1 MTSSA
6 ELANLRVRMGIDS
19 SEFTSGVRSVQNSL
33 GSLSSSLKTFVTGA
47 AAITL
52 FRSAVASLHDVA
64 DMGDVAE
71 AIGISAE
78 NLQVFNRLALAS
90 GTSTDVMA
98 RGLQSIAEQSTDANS
113 ALSKLFVAN
122 GLRTG
127 GKEMNQIVLEFMTL
141 LQNAKSPA
149 EQLAIATGVLGTKVG
164 RALVES
170 LRAGA
175 SGWNEAFNSMVK
187 DGIYLSDEQVKA
199 AQAIET
205 KYNEVLARL
214 TTAWQKFV
222 VLVSEGI
229 GAAVN
234 PDMGGGANK
243 FRYNYGLGVA
253 PGVPS
258 NAGSASAAGGK
269 GDLPGNMNP
278 KNYQL
283 NKATANPFSGISTP
297 KASIVPLIP
306 PGTIDDIYGAG
317 DAVQALQ
324 ETIVDTI
331 PEASALDVA
340 FQGIV
345 DTIAGSLG
353 DALVGIISGTESVKE
368 AFAKMAQSI
377 SQQLAQI
384 AAELAKSALLKV
396 LSSAIGG
403 SIGGGAGLNVGGMT
417 FGGLYA
423 DGGNLGAGKWGIA
436 GEAGPEIIHG
446 PARITPMDKMGGSGN
461 SVNIQIINNS
471 SAQTRKQEDGN
482 GNVRVI
488 IEDVVSD
495 MMIRGGNKI
504 DAAMNRGYGLR
515 RAGR

>member
-1 MTSSA
+1 MSGTA
-6 ELANLRVRMGIDS
+6 EIGNLRVRMGIDS
-19 SEFTSGVRSVQNSL
+19 AEFAAGVRGVQNSL
-33 GSLSSSLKTFVTGA
+33 SSLTSSLKTFATGA
-47 AAITL
+47 AAIAL
-52 FRSAVASLHDVA
+52 FTQAVAALHDVA

-71 AIGISAE
+71 AIGLSAE
-78 NLQVFNRLALAS
+78 QLQVFNRMALAS

-113 ALSKLFVAN
+113 ALSKLFTAN
-122 GLRTG
+122 GLVTA
-127 GKEMNQIVLEFMTL
+127 GKEMNQIVMEFMTL

-164 RALVES
+164 RQLVES
-170 LRAGA
+170 LRTGA

-205 KYNEVLARL
+205 KYNQVLANL
-214 TTAWQKFV
+214 TSAWQKFV
-222 VLVSEGI
+222 VLVAEGI
-229 GAAVN
+229 DAAVN
-234 PDMGGGANK
+234 PNMGGGANK
-243 FRYNYGLGVA
+243 FRFNYGLGVA

-258 NAGSASAAGGK
+258 NAGSAAAAGGK

-278 KNYQL
+278 NNYQL
-283 NKATANPFSGISTP
+283 NKPTANPFSGISAP
-297 KASIVPLIP
+297 KPSIVPQIP
-306 PGTIDDIYGAG
+306 KDTIDDIYGAG

-324 ETIVDTI
+324 DSIVETI
-331 PEASALDVA
+331 PQASALDVA
-340 FQGIV
+340 FQGIG

-368 AFAKMAQSI
+368 AFANMARSI
-377 SQQLAQI
+377 MQQLDQI
-384 AAELAKSALLKV
+384 ASELIKSSILKLLASV
-396 LSSAIGG
+396 GTSA
-403 SIGGGAGLNVGGMT
+403 GGAQGLFG

-446 PARITPMDKMGGSGN
+446 PARITPMDKMGGGGGN
-461 SVNIQIINNS
+461 PVNIQIINNS
-471 SAQTRKQEDGN
+471 SAQTRQHRDSN
-482 GNVRVI
+482 GDYKVI
-488 IEDVVSD
+488 IEDVMSD
-495 MMIRGGNKI
+495 LLARGGNKI
-504 DAAMNRGYGLR
+504 DAAMNRGFGLR